1 MGRVAATDS
10 ELIQASQRGDQ
21 VAFGVIVERYQRA
34 VYAVSYSGTGE
45 HALSEDVAQDTFVTA
60 WNQLG
65 SLRDVNR
72 LPAWLCGIARNLA
85 RTARRRQH
93 REAPSE
99 DIEIVAPNTPFDALS
114 EHEAD
119 AAVAAALQA
128 VPDTYREPLVL
139 FYYEQRSVKDVAAA
153 LGITEAATH
162 QRLSRG
168 RQCLAQGV
176 GDLVERALER
186 KRPRRDLAA
195 AVLGILAVVGS
206 SSRVEASTGTK
217 GASSMLKIGIGA
229 VLVTAAVGTGY
240 VVKRSSAD
248 PLTTSAASA
257 EREPTKRSTSP
268 LVRSGFFIGTTPR
281 TGTVARS
288 GGAGAAPVVL
298 DCTTTVNRL
307 AELMLETRTDAT
319 PADPATYGRMLASVA
334 EKYERECVAEA
345 WSQELMACIVGAT
358 DSFNASVGCSRFKTE
373 PAVPPEPLPG
383 EFSFPLVAA
392 VPGAKATGI
401 DCTAIG
407 SHVAS
412 LMQPDPAAIAQLP
425 EDAREGITMAIG
437 QARLEMPSVIEAACE
452 QGAWSEE
459 ARTCMAA
466 ATTSAAFNLCM

>member
-10 ELIQASQRGDQ
+10 ELIEASQRGDQ

-99 DIEIVAPNTPFDALS
+99 DIEIAATNTPFDALS

-195 AVLGILAVVGS
+195 AVLGILAVMGS
-206 SSRVEASTGTK
+206 SSRVEASTNIK

-248 PLTTSAASA
+248 PLTTSTASA
-257 EREPTKRSTSP
+257 AGEHSKRSTSSS
-268 LVRSGFFIGTTPR
+268 RSGLFFGTMPR
-281 TGTVARS
+281 TGSVARA
-288 GGAGAAPVVL
+288 GGVSAAPVAL

-319 PADPATYGRMLASVA
+319 PADPETYGRMLASVT
-334 EKYERECVAEA
+334 EKYERDCVAEA

-358 DSFNASVGCSRFKTE
+358 DSFNANVGCSRFKTE

-383 EFSFPLVAA
+383 EFSFPVVSA

-425 EDAREGITMAIG
+425 ADAREGITMAIG